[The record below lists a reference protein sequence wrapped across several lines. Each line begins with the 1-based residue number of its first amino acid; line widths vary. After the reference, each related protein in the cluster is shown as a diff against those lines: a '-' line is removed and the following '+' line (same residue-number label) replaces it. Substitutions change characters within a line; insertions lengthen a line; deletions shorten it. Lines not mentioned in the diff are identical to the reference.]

1 MKIIYS
7 LILSI
12 IISASANAQLA
23 VGKQA
28 PDFTL
33 MDTEGNKISL
43 SDFKGKTVLLDFWAS
58 WCPNCRKAHPGM
70 IKIYNQFKE
79 RGLVVIGVSIDVNKD
94 KWMNAIKKDN
104 LPYLQL
110 NDPKGWE
117 APSAVNYLVEAI
129 PATFLI
135 DKNGM
140 IVLADANKKNLTEK
154 IDLLL
159 K

>member
-7 LILSI
+7 FIFSI

-33 MDTEGNKISL
+33 MDTAGKTISL

-135 DKNGM
+135 DKNGI

>member
-7 LILSI
+7 LIFSI

-23 VGKQA
+23 AGKQA
-28 PDFTL
+28 PDFNL
-33 MDTEGNKISL
+33 LDAEGDTVSL

-79 RGLVVIGVSIDVNKD
+79 RGLVVIGVCIDVNKD

-117 APSAVNYLVEAI
+117 APSAANYLVEAI